1 MLHVRGKV
9 AQESLSAN
17 IITLVTRADQI
28 SLSVPVMFG
37 SPAFVLGGSADSA
50 TLWLPRNERV
60 LTARADEILE
70 ALTGLR
76 LGPRALLA
84 VLDGCV
90 AQADAVTASARY
102 GPLGAI
108 TTDDGRMFLEQRD
121 GRWRITRAL
130 TAGLIVEYS
139 DIQGDWPRALRIT
152 TEAGH
157 TPAVSLSMTI
167 DQIDVNLPREAK
179 DFVVNVAGNAAPM
192 TLDDLRA
199 AGPLREKK

>member
-1 MLHVRGKV
+1 
-9 AQESLSAN
+9 
-17 IITLVTRADQI
+17 
-28 SLSVPVMFG
+28 MFG
-37 SPAFVLGGSADSA
+37 SPAFVLGGTADSA

-60 LTARADEILE
+60 LTARADEIVE
-70 ALTGLR
+70 ALIGLR

-84 VLDGCV
+84 VLVGVRRRRRRDHREREV
-90 AQADAVTASARY
+90 RSARRHHDRRRPSVSRTARQAVADHR
-102 GPLGAI
+102 G
-108 TTDDGRMFLEQRD
+108 
-121 GRWRITRAL
+121 L

-139 DIQGDWPRALRIT
+139 DIRGDWPRALRIT

-167 DQIDVNLPREAK
+167 DQIDVNLPRDAK
-179 DFVVNVAGNAAPM
+179 EFVVKVAATAAPM

>member
-1 MLHVRGKV
+1 MAGGAPTFRWPRFLPGAGLLVLSACAPHLFVPPVGPGEPFPEATQAWSEATRACRGASTYAAMLHVRGKV
-9 AQESLSAN
+9 GRESLSAN

-84 VLDGCV
+84 VLTGCV
-90 AQADAVTASARY
+90 ADADAITASARY

-108 TTDDGRMFLEQRD
+108 TTADGRVFLEHRD
-121 GRWRITRAL
+121 MRWLITRGL
-130 TAGLIVEYS
+130 TAGLIVEY
-139 DIQGDWPRALRIT
+139 Q
-152 TEAGH
+152 
-157 TPAVSLSMTI
+157 
-167 DQIDVNLPREAK
+167 
-179 DFVVNVAGNAAPM
+179 
-192 TLDDLRA
+192 
-199 AGPLREKK
+199 